1 MEKLTN
7 CPVCSGAKLKPF
19 ITCLDH
25 TVTHQPFSIEQCEN
39 CGFLFTNPRPDS
51 SEIGRFYESS
61 AYISHTNSKRGVFN
75 RAYQFIRK
83 KAIQEK
89 ISLIKETLGK
99 EEVIK
104 LLDIGC
110 GTGEFLNGCKK
121 AGWTVK
127 GIEPSDSARNQG
139 ISNYGLA
146 IGEEKELESDSSSY
160 DAITLWHV
168 LEHVHPLNKRL
179 EQIHRLLN
187 EKGILVIAVPNSS
200 SYDQSVFKEKWAAWD
215 VPRHLYHFTPTT
227 MKNLLGRHGFEHI
240 RSFPMKYDSY
250 YVSLLSTQYLTGS
263 KQYLNAVMVGNK
275 SNRFAGSD
283 PEKYSS
289 VIYVFRKAISSK

>member
-7 CPVCSGAKLKPF
+7 CPVCSGDKIKPF
-19 ITCLDH
+19 IKCLDH
-25 TVTHQPFSIEQCEN
+25 TVTHQEFSIEQCET

-51 SEIGRFYESS
+51 TEIGQFYESS
-61 AYISHTNSKRGVFN
+61 AYISHTNSKQGIFN
-75 RAYQFIRK
+75 RVYQFIRK
-83 KAIQEK
+83 KAIQDK
-89 ISLIKETLGK
+89 ISLIKNTLGK
-99 EEVIK
+99 QEGIN

-139 ISNYGLA
+139 IANYGLA
-146 IGEEKELESDSSSY
+146 IGEEKDLESDSSSY

-168 LEHVHPLNKRL
+168 LEHVHPLNKRI

-187 EKGILVIAVPNSS
+187 HNGILVIAVPNSS
-200 SYDQSVFKEKWAAWD
+200 SYDQSIFKENWAAWD

-227 MKNLLGRHGFEHI
+227 IKNLLGRHGFEHI
-240 RSFPMKYDSY
+240 RSFPMKYDAY
-250 YVSLLSTQYLTGS
+250 YVSLLSTQYISGS
-263 KQYLNAVMVGNK
+263 KQYLKAVTVGNK
-275 SNRFAGSD
+275 SNRIAGRD
-283 PEKYSS
+283 PEKFSS
-289 VIYVFRKAISSK
+289 VIYVFRKVISSM